1 MSHIYTKKEY
11 KKLLNKAKD
20 GDADAQW
27 EVAYYLTEGLSD
39 EDNTVVVKPNP
50 KKAYYWYR
58 LSAKNGDSSA
68 QAVLG
73 DWYSRNEDKR
83 DIKKAIYWYK
93 KSYKQGNPIGAYNLA
108 CTYRDMQKFKKA
120 FNWYKNAVKLKD
132 YDALFDV
139 GLCCLFGIGT
149 EQNHKLAYRYLKK
162 ILSSND
168 SYLSQRTKENTQY
181 WLGIFHLYGI
191 GGAKK
196 SMKKAR
202 VLLENADSDDDYDQA
217 NELLNLIGR
226 NENIIKKKKYIKIT
240 EVQLN

>member
-1 MSHIYTKKEY
+1 MQNIYTKKEY
-11 KKLLNKAKD
+11 KKLLNKAKK
-20 GDADAQW
+20 GDSDAQW
-27 EVAYYLTEGLSD
+27 EVADYLTEGLND
-39 EDNTVVVKPNP
+39 EQDNVIVKPNQ
-50 KKAYYWYR
+50 KKAYYWYK
-58 LSAKNGDSSA
+58 LSAKNGDSSS

-93 KSYKQGNPIGAYNLA
+93 KSYKQGNAIGAYNMA
-108 CTYRDMQKFKKA
+108 CTYRDMQKYKKA
-120 FNWYKNAVKLKD
+120 FYWYQCAVKLDD
-132 YDALFDV
+132 YNALFEV
-139 GLCCLFGIGT
+139 GLCYLFGIGVK
-149 EQNHKLAYRYLKK
+149 ENNAIAYASLQEVLNEKNNY
-162 ILSSND
+162 
-168 SYLSQRTKENTQY
+168 YCSQRAKENAQY

-226 NENIIKKKKYIKIT
+226 SENIIK
-240 EVQLN
+240 